1 MNIFKQQL
9 FNHRYALS
17 FWILVLIRSYFNAV
31 LPLMDKT
38 EARYGEIARL
48 MSETGNWITPQI
60 DYGLPFWAKPPLS
73 TWTSALSVSIFG
85 SAEFFVRLPYLI
97 VLVGLAL
104 FIGKYTKGHV
114 QSYYLLGII
123 ALSIPEFYLHAGVVS
138 TDTFLT
144 CGQMIVFMK

>member
-17 FWILVLIRSYFNAV
+17 FWMLVLIRSYFNAV

-73 TWTSALSVSIFG
+73 TWTSALSVSILAALNFLFDFPISSSWLG
-85 SAEFFVRLPYLI
+85 WCFLLENIPKAMFSLIIYL
-97 VLVGLAL
+97 V
-104 FIGKYTKGHV
+104 
-114 QSYYLLGII
+114 
-123 ALSIPEFYLHAGVVS
+123 
-138 TDTFLT
+138 
-144 CGQMIVFMK
+144 